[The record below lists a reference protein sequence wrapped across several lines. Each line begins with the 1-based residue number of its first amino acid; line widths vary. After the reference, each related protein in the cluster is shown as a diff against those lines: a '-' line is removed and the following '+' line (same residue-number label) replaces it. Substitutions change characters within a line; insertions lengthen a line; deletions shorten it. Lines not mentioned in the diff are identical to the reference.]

1 MLKHIQTIL
10 LQKLTNCLSVFDHF
24 VGWTLKWLSHSDF
37 WEIKKINEMQE
48 TNFSHILKTN
58 FSQKF
63 PWYSFMMTMFRS
75 HHYFLTFQNLDF
87 AFCSDQ
93 SYATT
98 GEMREIGEI
107 FQGEI
112 WKISWG
118 KCFLHGKVFVE
129 KKIVT
134 L

>member
-1 MLKHIQTIL
+1 MKCRKPILVTSWKQT
-10 LQKLTNCLSVFDHF
+10 
-24 VGWTLKWLSHSDF
+24 
-37 WEIKKINEMQE
+37 
-48 TNFSHILKTN
+48 
-58 FSQKF
+58 F
-63 PWYSFMMTMFRS
+63 PRNSLDTSFMMTMFRS